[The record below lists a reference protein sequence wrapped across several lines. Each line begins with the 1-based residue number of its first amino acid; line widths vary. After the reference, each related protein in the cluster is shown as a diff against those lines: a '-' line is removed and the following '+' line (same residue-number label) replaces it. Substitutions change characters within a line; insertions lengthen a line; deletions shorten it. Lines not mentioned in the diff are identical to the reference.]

1 MYRCTVLLR
10 ERYIVSLLY
19 VHRNKFEQIIRRVC
33 ICLHMF
39 PQNTS
44 INPLQFFVKIVIS
57 IVFYNH
63 IILQIIAIYMI
74 IIRKPYCFNFHDISE
89 TNSILL
95 YFCGR
100 NYFEPQRVNKIFL
113 RVLGNRKFIRRKRDD
128 TRLTSINITA
138 R

>member
-1 MYRCTVLLR
+1 MFAHVST
-10 ERYIVSLLY
+10 EYIYQS
-19 VHRNKFEQIIRRVC
+19 FAIFC
-33 ICLHMF
+33 
-39 PQNTS
+39 QNS
-44 INPLQFFVKIVIS
+44 DLD